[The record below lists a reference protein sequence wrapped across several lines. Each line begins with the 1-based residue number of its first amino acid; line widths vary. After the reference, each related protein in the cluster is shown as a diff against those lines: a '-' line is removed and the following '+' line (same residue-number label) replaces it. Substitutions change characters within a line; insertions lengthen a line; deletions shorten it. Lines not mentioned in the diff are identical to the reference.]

1 MKWLLVLCAGLASLL
16 ALAAVQGAP
25 AEGASTTGVN
35 HVSTDGDQHS
45 SFSVKDYGPD
55 SLDTGNFNYHN
66 FTTGV
71 SFNVDVE
78 CVEVSANRAIF
89 AFLIPA
95 GPGAG
100 TARIVEVFDN
110 GEPSTDPPAD
120 TYADTVGGPT
130 VAQACNAVNTIAP
143 GAFPTNEVITSG
155 NIQVRS

>member
-16 ALAAVQGAP
+16 ALAPVQGAP

-35 HVSTDGDQHS
+35 HVSTDGDQHT
-45 SFSVKDYGPD
+45 SFSVKDYGPN

-71 SFNVDVE
+71 SFNVNVE

-100 TARIVEVFDN
+100 TARIVEVIDN
-110 GEPSTDPPAD
+110 GEPSTEVPID
-120 TYADTVGGPT
+120 TYGDTVGGIT
-130 VAQACNAVNTIAP
+130 VAQACNAVNTLAP
-143 GAFPTNEVITSG
+143 GAIPGNEMVTSG
-155 NIQVRS
+155 NIQVHS